1 MDVAVLPKVLR
12 PYRADELVRLGS
24 SADGGYVVDLAA
36 VDASKFLLSCGVNE
50 DWSFEEDFYARNRV
64 PILALDGSVGE
75 SYFKDQVR
83 RAFSRPWR
91 LFWHWRIYRSYIR
104 FYSGER
110 QHQQVFVGNTLPN
123 SRSLMDIV
131 GDAISEQ
138 RRPFYIK
145 MDIEGSEYEILDEVL
160 ALSGDLSGL
169 IVEFHAVDQ
178 KLDHIVEF
186 VQKLPLRLC
195 HVHVNN
201 NGGVTK
207 DNIPTVI
214 ECTFSR
220 FCSSEK
226 SDAALPLPLDKA
238 NWHKLP
244 DFELRFH

>member
-91 LFWHWRIYRSYIR
+91 LFWHWRVYRSYIR

-123 SRSLMDIV
+123 S
-131 GDAISEQ
+131 
-138 RRPFYIK
+138 
-145 MDIEGSEYEILDEVL
+145 L
-160 ALSGDLSGL
+160 AR
-169 IVEFHAVDQ
+169 
-178 KLDHIVEF
+178 KLRMI
-186 VQKLPLRLC
+186 
-195 HVHVNN
+195 
-201 NGGVTK
+201 GGCPAT
-207 DNIPTVI
+207 
-214 ECTFSR
+214 
-220 FCSSEK
+220 
-226 SDAALPLPLDKA
+226 ALPLGS
-238 NWHKLP
+238 
-244 DFELRFH
+244 RFLEPTKFP